1 MGKRVILKMSHYPPV
16 ELWRRKSVL
25 ALPACLISIILA
37 LAASAQPK
45 SPNEQLYSKNKGGD
59 PDADFYAVPIVPE
72 KASES
77 LSLNL

>member
-1 MGKRVILKMSHYPPV
+1 MSHYPSV

-59 PDADFYAVPIVPE
+59 PDAWLLLTPHT
-72 KASES
+72 
-77 LSLNL
+77 